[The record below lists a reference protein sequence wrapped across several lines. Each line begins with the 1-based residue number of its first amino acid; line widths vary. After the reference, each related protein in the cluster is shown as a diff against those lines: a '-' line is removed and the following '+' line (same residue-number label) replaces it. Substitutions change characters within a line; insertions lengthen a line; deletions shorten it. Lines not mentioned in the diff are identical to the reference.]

1 MGGGIFCLIWAKHP
15 DHLPFLL
22 GCTDTT
28 ELKAAVEHSILI
40 LQNMILSP
48 FSSDILEEAKSWA
61 STLRTFGEETEER
74 GILWLTGQR
83 RPLGICRAQW
93 APITPNT
100 FLLGGWVESQQE

>member
-1 MGGGIFCLIWAKHP
+1 MALRSIVSYFFLVGTFLTLPPHTKCWGGGGIFCLIWAKHP

-74 GILWLTGQR
+74 GIL
-83 RPLGICRAQW
+83 
-93 APITPNT
+93 
-100 FLLGGWVESQQE
+100 